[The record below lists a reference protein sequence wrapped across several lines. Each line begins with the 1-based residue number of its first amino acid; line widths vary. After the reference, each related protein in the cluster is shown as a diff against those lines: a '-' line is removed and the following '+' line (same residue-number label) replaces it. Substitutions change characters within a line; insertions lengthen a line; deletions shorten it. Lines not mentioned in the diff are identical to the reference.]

1 MKLLNKEFDFNFEEA
16 ENIDKIAELDK
27 KYQER
32 IEKTNNLIEK
42 CKIYKEFFDELIGKG
57 TSDKLFGAKNNLFE
71 IMDVYQELIEE
82 AERIVEKVNERA
94 TKMKQKYERY
104 K

>member
-1 MKLLNKEFDFNFEEA
+1 MKLLEKEFDFNFEEA
-16 ENIDKIAELDK
+16 ENIEKIAELDK
-27 KYQER
+27 KYQEK
-32 IEKTNNLIEK
+32 IEKTDNLIEK
-42 CKIYKEFFDELIGKG
+42 CKIYKQFFDELIGEG
-57 TSDKLFGAKNNLFE
+57 TSEKLFGVKNNLFE
-71 IMDVYQELIEE
+71 IMDVYQELVEE